1 MPTDDL
7 NLDLTAS
14 FRRFREQVLDAPSGI
29 WTGNYQSIISYRL
42 NSFPID
48 PSLSYNHSNNTFW
61 PADVFPHGESNSF
74 LESIRL
80 ASSGEINWNDIDVK
94 PYCGK

>member
-14 FRRFREQVLDAPSGI
+14 FRRFREQVLDAPSSM
-29 WTGNYQSIISYRL
+29 WAGNYHPIISYRL
-42 NSFPID
+42 NFFLLD
-48 PSLSYNHSNNTFW
+48 PSLSYNQSNNTCW
-61 PADVFPHGESNSF
+61 PTDVFPHGESHSF

-80 ASSGEINWNDIDVK
+80 ASSGEINWNEIDVK